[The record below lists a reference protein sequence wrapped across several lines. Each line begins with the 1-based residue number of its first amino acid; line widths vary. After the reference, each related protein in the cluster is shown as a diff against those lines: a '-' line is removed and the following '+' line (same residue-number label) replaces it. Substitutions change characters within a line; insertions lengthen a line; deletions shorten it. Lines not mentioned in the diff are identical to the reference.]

1 MSEPEITRLLAAWK
15 GGDAGA
21 AEQLLP
27 LVYGELRRIARSQ
40 RRRLDPGETLNTTA
54 LVHEVYLKLA
64 DTGALKVNDRGHF
77 FAIAAT
83 AMRQLLVDA
92 ARRRGAAKRGGPS
105 QHTGLS
111 STVAADGEPGEQVVD
126 VLALDAAMS
135 RLGDLEPRLVRLV
148 ELRFFAGLS
157 VEETADTMELSPRTV
172 KRDWQKARLFL
183 YRQLSSEGS
192 TGT

>member
-15 GGDAGA
+15 DGDADAG
-21 AEQLLP
+21 EQLLP
-27 LVYGELRRIARSQ
+27 LVYGELRRIARGQ
-40 RRRLDPGETLNTTA
+40 RRRLTSGDTLSTTA

-64 DTGALKVNDRGHF
+64 DAGALRIQDRGHF

-92 ARRRGAAKRGGPS
+92 ARRRGAAKRGGPAH
-105 QHTGLS
+105 HTDLP
-111 STVAADGEPGEQVVD
+111 TAVAADEPGGQMVD
-126 VLALDAAMS
+126 VLALDTAMS
-135 RLGDLEPRLVRLV
+135 RLADLEPRLVRLV

-157 VEETADTMELSPRTV
+157 VEETADAMELSARTV

-183 YRQLSSEGS
+183 YHQLSSEGA
-192 TGT
+192 T

>member
-1 MSEPEITRLLAAWK
+1 LSEPEITRLLVAWK

-21 AEQLLP
+21 GEQLLP
-27 LVYGELRRIARSQ
+27 LVYGELRRIARGQ
-40 RRRLDPGETLNTTA
+40 RRRLASGDTLSTTA
-54 LVHEVYLKLA
+54 LVNEVYLKLA
-64 DTGALKVNDRGHF
+64 DSGALRVQDRGHF

-92 ARRRGAAKRGGPS
+92 ARRRGAAKRGGPAH
-105 QHTGLS
+105 HTDLP
-111 STVAADGEPGEQVVD
+111 STVAATGEPRDQVVD

-135 RLGDLEPRLVRLV
+135 RLADLDPRLVRLV

-157 VEETADTMELSPRTV
+157 VEETADAMELSPRTV

-183 YRQLSSEGS
+183 YHQLSSEGA
-192 TGT
+192 T

>member
-15 GGDAGA
+15 DGDADAG
-21 AEQLLP
+21 EQLLP
-27 LVYGELRRIARSQ
+27 LVYGELRRIARGQ
-40 RRRLDPGETLNTTA
+40 RRRLTSGDTLSTTA

-64 DTGALKVNDRGHF
+64 DAGALRIQDRGHF

-92 ARRRGAAKRGGPS
+92 ARRRGAAKRGGPAH
-105 QHTGLS
+105 HTDLP
-111 STVAADGEPGEQVVD
+111 TAVAADEPGGQMVD
-126 VLALDAAMS
+126 VLALDTAMS
-135 RLGDLEPRLVRLV
+135 RLADLEPRLVRLV

-157 VEETADTMELSPRTV
+157 VEETADAMELSPRTV

-183 YRQLSSEGS
+183 YHQLSSEGA
-192 TGT
+192 T